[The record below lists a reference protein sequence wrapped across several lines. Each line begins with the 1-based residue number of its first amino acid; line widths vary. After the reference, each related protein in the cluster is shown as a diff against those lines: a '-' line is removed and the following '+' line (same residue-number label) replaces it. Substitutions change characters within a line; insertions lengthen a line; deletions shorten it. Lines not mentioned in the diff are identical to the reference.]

1 MPPSEEHLV
10 SSKRGVAL
18 VRRVLRRQLDAL
30 AEGRDPI
37 GVSFDEYAPPVRFE
51 AGNFLG
57 EG

>member
-1 MPPSEEHLV
+1 MSSEQ
-10 SSKRGVAL
+10 GVAL
-18 VRRVLRRQLDAL
+18 VHRALRRQLDAL
-30 AEGRDPI
+30 AEGRDPL